1 MASVYGQHL
10 YSENRYSWL
19 TEWSLKPCEPDV
31 WYKTGYVPQD
41 WALEV
46 CNPAAWIGETC
57 GPVPPNRDKDDP
69 LPLPA
74 SGTITG
80 VVRPVGAIT
89 GKVGTTGTIAGVV
102 RPVGH
107 LSGVFIPEV
116 KGTITGLLRPVG
128 DITGKAVPPGAQGTI
143 VGTVRPIG
151 NLVGVFTAPP
161 PWTPALLDATVLK
174 LWLKAS
180 DLSTI
185 ISALGAVSQWND
197 KSGNLNNLTQATG
210 ARQPTTGTTTIN
222 GKNTLS
228 FDGGDTLTRLS
239 GVTLPDASGAGF
251 TALAVMAFTGN
262 PANGHILFPT
272 NAAASDY
279 SWSFGRNGVNNFGIR
294 SYQGTVPTEA
304 GFTDSTTVPELVSSI
319 CTTTLRQIWQN
330 GTSRGTSVV
339 ADATPHPAGRIYLGA
354 DNNPTTFITGR
365 IAEVLVIVGV
375 DATIRQKAEG
385 YLAWEHGLVS
395 DLAAGHPYKL
405 TYPTA

>member
-1 MASVYGQHL
+1 MGSVYGQHL

-19 TEWSLKPCEPDV
+19 TEWALKPCDPDV

-46 CNPAAWIGETC
+46 CNPAAWFGETC
-57 GPVPPNRDKDDP
+57 GPVPPNRDGDIVIP
-69 LPLPA
+69 VPA
-74 SGTITG
+74 AGSITGTI
-80 VVRPVGAIT
+80 RPVGSLS
-89 GKVGTTGTIAGVV
+89 GKVGTTGTITGAV
-102 RPVGH
+102 RPVGQ

-128 DITGKAVPPGAQGTI
+128 DITGKAVPPGAKGTI
-143 VGTVRPIG
+143 VGVVRPTG
-151 NLVGVFTAPP
+151 NLAGVFTAPP
-161 PWTPALLDATVLK
+161 PWTPALLDASVLK

-210 ARQPTTGTTTIN
+210 TRQPTTGTTTIN

-228 FDGGDTLTRLS
+228 FDGDDTMTRLS

-251 TALAVMAFTGN
+251 TVLSVMAFTG
-262 PANGHILFPT
+262 ATSGWILFPT

-279 SWSFGRNGVNNFGIR
+279 SWSFGRNGANHFGIR
-294 SYQGTVPTEA
+294 SYQGTVATEA
-304 GFTDSTTVPELVSSI
+304 AFTDNTTVPELVSGI

-330 GTSRGTSVV
+330 GTSLGTSVV
-339 ADATPHPAGRIYLGA
+339 ADATPHPAQRIYLGA
-354 DNNPTTFITGR
+354 DNNPVTNINGR
-365 IAEVLVIVGV
+365 IAEVLVIVGT